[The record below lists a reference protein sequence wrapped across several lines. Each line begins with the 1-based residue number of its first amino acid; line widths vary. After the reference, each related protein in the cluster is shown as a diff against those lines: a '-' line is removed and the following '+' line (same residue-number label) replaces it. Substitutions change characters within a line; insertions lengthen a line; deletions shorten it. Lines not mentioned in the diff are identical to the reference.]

1 MITDFNQ
8 PQRQSIAGV
17 LIMFVFTFQGFVK
30 AFWPILLLWIY
41 KFNDANKIYLLIGGI
56 VFFIAMVGLVSY
68 LKYWNFTFYI
78 DQENNEFIINEG
90 VFNKT
95 KTTIQLHKIQQVNI
109 NQSLIQKIVDVYEL
123 DVDTAGSTKK
133 EANIKAITYELALH
147 LKSRLLENED
157 SRGFGKEDSIHVEN
171 TLSTEKTAKN
181 ESEFI
186 KISLFSLLKM
196 GVTSNYIKS
205 FFVLL
210 AFFVTVFDYI
220 KQFTG
225 RNVLNDANLE
235 DYVDESTILTVFLSL
250 LSFVILAVVLINL
263 IKIVFTFFNYKIS
276 REKGS
281 LLLTYGLLNTKTTIV
296 KPVKVQMASITQ
308 NFFQKKMNV
317 LHLRINQATS
327 GEKENHKLA
336 IEIPG
341 CNQLEKDAILK
352 LLFNKIPEK
361 EIMLKPNYRKL
372 GFAVF
377 LTIGLPL
384 LVFSFTRDF
393 LIAELPQVDFLVFFI
408 IIFVG
413 TIQYFSY
420 KNNRLFLNKDFIIL
434 QSGAWDV
441 TNRIIIPSKIQ
452 AITTSQLLWHKN
464 SNIGSLTLH
473 TAGGKINFQLGNFTA
488 IQQYVNLWLYE
499 IETSDSNW
507 M

>member
-1 MITDFNQ
+1 MTTDFNQ

-17 LIMFVFTFQGFVK
+17 LIMFVFSLQGFVK

-41 KFNDANKIYLLIGGI
+41 KFNDANKSYLLIGGI

-78 DQENNEFIINEG
+78 DQENDEFIINEG

-109 NQSLIQKIVDVYEL
+109 NQSLLQKIVDVYEL
-123 DVDTAGSTKK
+123 DVDTAGSNNK
-133 EANIKAITYELALH
+133 EVNIKAITYELALH
-147 LKSRLLENED
+147 LKGRLLENEG
-157 SRGFGKEDSIHVEN
+157 SKEFREEDSANVVD
-171 TLSTEKTAKN
+171 TLSNENTAKN
-181 ESEFI
+181 ESTFI
-186 KISLFSLLKM
+186 KISVVSLLKM

-210 AFFVTVFDYI
+210 AFFITVFDHI

-225 RNVLNDANLE
+225 RNILNGENLE
-235 DYVDESTILTVFLSL
+235 DYIEESTMVTTFLSL
-250 LSFVILAVVLINL
+250 FSFVILAVILINL
-263 IKIVFTFFNYKIS
+263 IKIVFTYFNYKIT

-281 LLLTYGLLNTKTTIV
+281 LLLSYGLLNTKSTIV
-296 KPVKVQMASITQ
+296 KPSKVQMTSITQ
-308 NFFQKKMNV
+308 NFFQKKMKV

-327 GEKENHKLA
+327 GEKENHKVA

-341 CNQLEKDAILK
+341 CNEPEKEAILK

-361 EIMLKPNYRKL
+361 GIMLKPNYRKL
-372 GFAVF
+372 GFTAF

-384 LVFSFTRDF
+384 LVFLFTRKL
-393 LIAELPQVDFLVFFI
+393 LITELPQVDFLVFFGVV
-408 IIFVG
+408 FLG
-413 TIQYFSY
+413 TIQFFSF
-420 KNNRLFLNKDFIIL
+420 KNNRLFINKDFIIL
-434 QSGAWDV
+434 QNGAWDL

>member
-8 PQRQSIAGV
+8 PQRQSLAGV
-17 LIMFVFTFQGFVK
+17 LIMFVFTLQGFVK

-147 LKSRLLENED
+147 LKSRLLENEG
-157 SRGFGKEDSIHVEN
+157 SRELGKEDSIHVEN

-186 KISLFSLLKM
+186 KISLLSLLKM

-210 AFFVTVFDYI
+210 AFFITVFDHI

-225 RNVLNDANLE
+225 RNVLNDENLE
-235 DYVDESTILTVFLSL
+235 DYVEESTVLTAFLSL
-250 LSFVILAVVLINL
+250 FSFVILAVVSINL
-263 IKIVFTFFNYKIS
+263 TRIVFTFFNYKIS

-281 LLLTYGLLNTKTTIV
+281 LLLTYGLLNTKATIV
-296 KPVKVQMASITQ
+296 KPAKVQMTSITQ

-341 CNQLEKDAILK
+341 CNQLEKEAILK
-352 LLFNKIPEK
+352 LLFHKIPEK
-361 EIMLKPNYRKL
+361 EIMLKPNFRKL
-372 GFAVF
+372 GFAAF

-393 LIAELPQVDFLVFFI
+393 LIAELSQVDFLVFFSI
-408 IIFVG
+408 VFVG
-413 TIQYFSY
+413 TIQFFSY
-420 KNNRLFLNKDFIIL
+420 KNNRLFINKDFIIL
-434 QSGAWDV
+434 QSGAWDI